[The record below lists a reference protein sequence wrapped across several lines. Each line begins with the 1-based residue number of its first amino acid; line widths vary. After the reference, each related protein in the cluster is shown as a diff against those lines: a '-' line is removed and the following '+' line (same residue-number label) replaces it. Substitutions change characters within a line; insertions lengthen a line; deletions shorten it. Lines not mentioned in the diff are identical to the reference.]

1 MGMTIK
7 QLADQLGV
15 SKTTISK
22 AISALGLSNR
32 LNRSGNKYII
42 SEDQTEQIKM
52 QIANSRPQTA
62 NDKSQTA
69 SDKSQ
74 TASDKSQTASDKS
87 QTASEQTASD
97 KSQTASDKSQ
107 TASDKSQTA
116 SDKSQLEN
124 QIALIE
130 LLQKQL
136 ALLNEQL
143 SIKDGQIKAYQE
155 QIRILTDSLH
165 DATVALTAEQALH
178 AGTIQ
183 RQLKEQINSKE
194 EAALDHQEQ
203 PNHKQSIFSK
213 LFGRKNGM

>member
-62 NDKSQTA
+62 N
-69 SDKSQ
+69 
-74 TASDKSQTASDKS
+74 
-87 QTASEQTASD
+87 
-97 KSQTASDKSQ
+97 
-107 TASDKSQTA
+107 DKSQTA

-183 RQLKEQINSKE
+183 RQINKVYFQNYSGEKMVCKAPYSKFFQHSFFIKAE
-194 EAALDHQEQ
+194 ISFISLL
-203 PNHKQSIFSK
+203 S
-213 LFGRKNGM
+213 

>member
-15 SKTTISK
+15 T
-22 AISALGLSNR
+22 ALGLSNR

-62 NDKSQTA
+62 

-74 TASDKSQTASDKS
+74 TASDKSQTANDKS
-87 QTASEQTASD
+87 QTAND
-97 KSQTASDKSQ
+97 KSQTANDKSQ

-136 ALLNEQL
+136 ALLNEP
-143 SIKDGQIKAYQE
+143 SE
-155 QIRILTDSLH
+155 
-165 DATVALTAEQALH
+165 
-178 AGTIQ
+178 
-183 RQLKEQINSKE
+183 
-194 EAALDHQEQ
+194 
-203 PNHKQSIFSK
+203 
-213 LFGRKNGM
+213 

>member
-69 SDKSQ
+69 NDKSQ
-74 TASDKSQTASDKS
+74 TASDKS
-87 QTASEQTASD
+87 QTASD

-136 ALLNEQL
+136 VLLNEQL

-165 DATVALTAEQALH
+165 DATVASQ
-178 AGTIQ
+178 
-183 RQLKEQINSKE
+183 
-194 EAALDHQEQ
+194 
-203 PNHKQSIFSK
+203 SK
-213 LFGRKNGM
+213 LIQKKKLLWIIKSSQIINKVYFQNYSGEKMVCKAPYSKFFQHSFFIKAEISFISLLS

>member
-62 NDKSQTA
+62 

-87 QTASEQTASD
+87 QTANDKSQTAND

-183 RQLKEQINSKE
+183 RQLTEQINSKE

>member
-1 MGMTIK
+1 M
-7 QLADQLGV
+7 
-15 SKTTISK
+15 
-22 AISALGLSNR
+22 
-32 LNRSGNKYII
+32 
-42 SEDQTEQIKM
+42 QTQDRK
-52 QIANSRPQTA
+52 PQTA
-62 NDKSQTA
+62 N
-69 SDKSQ
+69 
-74 TASDKSQTASDKS
+74 
-87 QTASEQTASD
+87 
-97 KSQTASDKSQ
+97 
-107 TASDKSQTA
+107 DKSQTA

-183 RQLKEQINSKE
+183 RQLTEQINSKE

>member
-52 QIANSRPQTA
+52 QIANSRP
-62 NDKSQTA
+62 
-69 SDKSQ
+69 
-74 TASDKSQTASDKS
+74 
-87 QTASEQTASD
+87 
-97 KSQTASDKSQ
+97 Q

>member
-1 MGMTIK
+1 M
-7 QLADQLGV
+7 
-15 SKTTISK
+15 
-22 AISALGLSNR
+22 
-32 LNRSGNKYII
+32 
-42 SEDQTEQIKM
+42 
-52 QIANSRPQTA
+52 
-62 NDKSQTA
+62 
-69 SDKSQ
+69 
-74 TASDKSQTASDKS
+74 
-87 QTASEQTASD
+87 
-97 KSQTASDKSQ
+97 
-107 TASDKSQTA
+107 QTA

-143 SIKDGQIKAYQE
+143 SIKDGQITAYQE

>member
-1 MGMTIK
+1 MFISLSALLGNLNFT
-7 QLADQLGV
+7 DSGV

-52 QIANSRPQTA
+52 QIANSKP
-62 NDKSQTA
+62 
-69 SDKSQ
+69 
-74 TASDKSQTASDKS
+74 
-87 QTASEQTASD
+87 
-97 KSQTASDKSQ
+97 
-107 TASDKSQTA
+107 QTA

-183 RQLKEQINSKE
+183 RQLTEQINSKE

-213 LFGRKNGM
+213 LFISLLS

>member
-74 TASDKSQTASDKS
+74 TASDKSQTANDKS
-87 QTASEQTASD
+87 QTASD

-107 TASDKSQTA
+107 IASDKSQTA

-183 RQLKEQINSKE
+183 RQLTEQINSKE

>member
-87 QTASEQTASD
+87 QIASD

-107 TASDKSQTA
+107 IASDKSQTA

-183 RQLKEQINSKE
+183 RQLTEQINSKE

>member
-62 NDKSQTA
+62 
-69 SDKSQ
+69 
-74 TASDKSQTASDKS
+74 
-87 QTASEQTASD
+87 
-97 KSQTASDKSQ
+97 
-107 TASDKSQTA
+107 SDKSQTA

-136 ALLNEQL
+136 VLLNEQL

-183 RQLKEQINSKE
+183 RQLTEQINSKE

>member
-87 QTASEQTASD
+87 QI
-97 KSQTASDKSQ
+97 
-107 TASDKSQTA
+107 ASDKSQTA

-143 SIKDGQIKAYQE
+143 SIKDGQIKTYQE

-183 RQLKEQINSKE
+183 RQLTEQINSKE

>member
-7 QLADQLGV
+7 QLANQLGV

-42 SEDQTEQIKM
+42 SDEQTEQIKM

-62 NDKSQTA
+62 NDKSQ
-69 SDKSQ
+69 
-74 TASDKSQTASDKS
+74 
-87 QTASEQTASD
+87 
-97 KSQTASDKSQ
+97 
-107 TASDKSQTA
+107 
-116 SDKSQLEN
+116 LEN
-124 QIALIE
+124 QKALIE
-130 LLQKQL
+130 VLQKQL

-155 QIRILTDSLH
+155 QIHILTNSLH
-165 DATVALTAEQALH
+165 DATAALTAEQALH

-183 RQLKEQINSKE
+183 RQLTEQINPKE

-203 PNHKQSIFSK
+203 PNNKQSIFSK

>member
-7 QLADQLGV
+7 QLANQLGV

-62 NDKSQTA
+62 

-87 QTASEQTASD
+87 QTAND
-97 KSQTASDKSQ
+97 KSQTANDKSQ
-107 TASDKSQTA
+107 TANDKSQTA
-116 SDKSQLEN
+116 NDKSQLEN
-124 QIALIE
+124 QKALIE
-130 LLQKQL
+130 VLQKQL

-155 QIRILTDSLH
+155 QIHILTNSLH
-165 DATVALTAEQALH
+165 DATAALTAEQALH

-183 RQLKEQINSKE
+183 RQLTEQINPKE

-203 PNHKQSIFSK
+203 PNNKQSIFSK

>member
-1 MGMTIK
+1 MFISLSALLGNLNFT
-7 QLADQLGV
+7 DSGGV

-52 QIANSRPQTA
+52 QIANSKP
-62 NDKSQTA
+62 
-69 SDKSQ
+69 
-74 TASDKSQTASDKS
+74 
-87 QTASEQTASD
+87 
-97 KSQTASDKSQ
+97 
-107 TASDKSQTA
+107 QTA

-183 RQLKEQINSKE
+183 RQLTEQINSKE

>member
-7 QLADQLGV
+7 QLADQLGVIGV

-52 QIANSRPQTA
+52 QIANSKP
-62 NDKSQTA
+62 
-69 SDKSQ
+69 
-74 TASDKSQTASDKS
+74 
-87 QTASEQTASD
+87 
-97 KSQTASDKSQ
+97 
-107 TASDKSQTA
+107 QTA

-183 RQLKEQINSKE
+183 RQLTEQINSKE